1 LGFWQEH
8 GERELDLEVDEVRAA
23 LASGLR
29 PQGVSAEA
37 ELRLRDEGLLVS
49 RQGWA
54 AGVCFYC
61 GLASDDVLLGVC
73 EGCGR

>member
-8 GERELDLEVDEVRAA
+8 NARELDREVDEARAA
-23 LASGLR
+23 LVAGL
-29 PQGVSAEA
+29 PAVVSREA
-37 ELRLRDEGLLVS
+37 ELRLLDEGLLVS